1 MTSDNIHKTKAF
13 AITLSTLVHKDIY
26 LGHQNL
32 KNHQVA
38 YAYPSTLQSKD
49 A

>member
-13 AITLSTLVHKDIY
+13 EITLSTIAHKDIY

-32 KNHQVA
+32 ENHQVA
-38 YAYPSTLQSKD
+38 YAYLSTLQSKD